1 MSTLIEKLNEFGKKA
16 KDLSNEAELQKLFED
31 LAPAFLYGGYIQVR
45 NEYKVYIRTVE
56 FYFHSEKD
64 NGIHDPIVYHRN
76 GRGLKK
82 VPYFPIM
89 SLNAHNSGYDI
100 TFESKDNYRAS
111 ALIRSY
117 EVISIEKENK
127 NEDCKYLEWNKKGNM
142 FTDSKERKNITQST
156 YLYYLIN
163 GFSICKDNNENN
175 TINENNRIIWVD
187 ESLELKN
194 TCIKS
199 YKRANVPLYR
209 PDGND
214 YIKITKDFYHNNR
227 DYVENLHPELKKSE
241 PHFFTSGK
249 DICLQDP
256 KLWQFRI
263 DEIKNK

>member
-1 MSTLIEKLNEFGKKA
+1 MNTLIEKLNEFGKKA
-16 KDLSNEAELQKLFED
+16 KDLSDEAKLQKLFED

-64 NGIHDPIVYHRN
+64 DGIQDPIVYHRN
-76 GRGLKK
+76 GRGLKE
-82 VPYFPIM
+82 VPYFPVM

-100 TFESKDNYRAS
+100 TFESIDNYRAS

-127 NEDCKYLEWNKKGNM
+127 NEDRKYLEWNKEENM
-142 FTDSKERKNITQST
+142 FTHSKERKNITQST

-163 GFSICKDNNENN
+163 GFSICEDNDEK
-175 TINENNRIIWVD
+175 NRIMWKD
-187 ESLELKN
+187 ETLELKN
-194 TCIKS
+194 TCIKP
-199 YKRANVPLYR
+199 YKRTNVPLYR

-214 YIKITKDFYHNNR
+214 YVKITKDFYLNNK

-241 PHFFTSGK
+241 PVFFTTGK
-249 DICLQDP
+249 DICLKDP

-263 DEIKNK
+263 EGIKNK